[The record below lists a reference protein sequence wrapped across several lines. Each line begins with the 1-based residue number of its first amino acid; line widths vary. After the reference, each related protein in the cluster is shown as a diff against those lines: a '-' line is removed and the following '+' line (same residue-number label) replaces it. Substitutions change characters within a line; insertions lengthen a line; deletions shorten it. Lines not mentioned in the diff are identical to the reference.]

1 MILAGKWEIE
11 CFRRMISS
19 SVITSDDVL
28 RMFAAFKYS
37 ENDYHPLGN
46 ELTCPKVCELEITD
60 MAYLDMKDA
69 KMLHLDGKYAFV
81 SINEHDQI
89 IVWPLLSNEVY
100 LFYDNPFYLTS
111 YSFFARKD
119 FKVKILE
126 RTTVYPDDT
135 SVVQHDK
142 GYRLFKVRKYCVIA
156 KQDMVVSSLE
166 FSGELKCIERM
177 IYNPMWL
184 LRNEPHNLPYEM
196 PKQQLKSENSCDSI
210 KTNMGEINE

>member
-46 ELTCPKVCELEITD
+46 ELTGPKVCELEITD

-89 IVWPLLSNEVY
+89 IVWPLL
-100 LFYDNPFYLTS
+100 
-111 YSFFARKD
+111 KD
-119 FKVKILE
+119 VKVKILE

-156 KQDMVVSSLE
+156 KQDMVVRSLE

-184 LRNEPHNLPYEM
+184 LRNEPHICHA
-196 PKQQLKSENSCDSI
+196 KSPNSKS
-210 KTNMGEINE
+210 